1 MVYVCA
7 SQSTATDKTSSLLP
21 KFSQENQRRARHVSR
36 KGGDR
41 QWNGVR
47 SGILWLYFKC
57 HQNSQ
62 EGAEARTLDYGS
74 ATVCAR
80 SHPRFS
86 ISKLYF
92 EKVKET
98 CILPEHKRRRKREK
112 IAMTRRHLALNF
124 NQLLPNPSS
133 YLFLEYPVAATVLSG
148 TVYFRHLCFY
158 S

>member
-21 KFSQENQRRARHVSR
+21 KFSKENQRRARHVSR

-86 ISKLYF
+86 ISKLYL

-98 CILPEHKRRRKREK
+98 CILPEHKRRRKRERK
-112 IAMTRRHLALNF
+112 
-124 NQLLPNPSS
+124 
-133 YLFLEYPVAATVLSG
+133 
-148 TVYFRHLCFY
+148 
-158 S
+158 